1 MALAAASGTWAVGG
15 IEVREAWG
23 AIAKSAA
30 ALLLFNLLD
39 GLFTLTFLQMNV
51 ATEANPVMRAAYEGS
66 PLWFMLSKL
75 AMVNAGLWIL
85 ATHSKFALA
94 RVAVH
99 ASAVLYAGIVAY
111 HLTFLV
117 RYVA

>member
-1 MALAAASGTWAVGG
+1 MAAAGAVWAVGRF
-15 IEVREAWG
+15 EVG
-23 AIAKSAA
+23 AETWRTIARSA
-30 ALLLFNLLD
+30 ALLLFFNLLD

-51 ATEANPVMRAAYEGS
+51 ATEANPLMRAAYEGS
-66 PLWFMLSKL
+66 PVWFMLSKL

-85 ATHSKFALA
+85 ATHSKFAAA
-94 RVAVH
+94 RIALH
-99 ASAVLYAGIVAY
+99 ASAMLYAGIVAY